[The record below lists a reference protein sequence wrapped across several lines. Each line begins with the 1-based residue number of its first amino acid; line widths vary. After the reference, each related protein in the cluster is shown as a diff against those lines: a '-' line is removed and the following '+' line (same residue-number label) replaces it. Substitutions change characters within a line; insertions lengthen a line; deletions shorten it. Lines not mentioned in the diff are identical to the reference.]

1 MTKADL
7 TAIRARANAA
17 TPGPWRYTYKDC
29 QYHMSSCFID
39 REGDPDGVGIVT
51 CDINQDNADLY
62 ATTGD
67 MELIAHARTDIPAL
81 CDALEQAMR
90 ALAVA
95 EELLDAGEYYDD
107 EAREHGQQLI
117 RQWEATDHA

>member
-1 MTKADL
+1 MTKSELDQ
-7 TAIRARANAA
+7 IRARADAA

-81 CDALEQAMR
+81 CAALERAME
-90 ALAVA
+90 AL
-95 EELLDAGEYYDD
+95 EDLYYAADRRD
-107 EAREHGQQLI
+107 RTQGARELVD
-117 RQWEATDHA
+117 QWRAD